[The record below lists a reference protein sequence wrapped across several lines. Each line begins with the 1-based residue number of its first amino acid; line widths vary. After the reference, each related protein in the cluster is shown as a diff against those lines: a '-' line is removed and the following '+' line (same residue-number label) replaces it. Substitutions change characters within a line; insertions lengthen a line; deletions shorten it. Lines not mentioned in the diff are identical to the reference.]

1 MSFNNVELEDIA
13 VIQAFEV
20 VNFDVTSS
28 FSEPELCI
36 SIITDTI
43 IQNIDFNEYLD
54 ETRFV

>member
-1 MSFNNVELEDIA
+1 MSFNNVEREDIA
-13 VIQAFEV
+13 VILAFEV

>member
-13 VIQAFEV
+13 VILAFEV

-28 FSEPELCI
+28 FSEPELCT